1 MRSVRSVQSM
11 RQSLRPTRS
20 AGPKSRTTVLAVAA
34 AVAAL
39 SAAAAAP
46 AHAAPGD
53 PLVTTGDVGNVR
65 MGDTDTFEDVLEH
78 ISIPFGGSGTLTH
91 QMYDSPGA
99 ATAE

>member
-1 MRSVRSVQSM
+1 MSSARSIQSLRSVQW
-11 RQSLRPTRS
+11 Q
-20 AGPKSRTTVLAVAA
+20 GRTSGLAVAVA
-34 AVAAL
+34 VAVAAL
-39 SAAAAAP
+39 SAMAAAP

-65 MGDTDTFEDVLEH
+65 MGDNDTLEDVLEH
-78 ISIPFGGSGTLTH
+78 ISIAPGGKGTLTH